1 MNFKWNI
8 EKNRLL
14 KEERNVCFEDVVA
27 LIDEDKVLDIIKH
40 PNTSKYPNQS
50 IYIVCLQNYIH
61 MVPYVR
67 LDNEIF
73 LKTIIPSRKMNKIY
87 KNKGADH
94 EDG

>member
-27 LIDEDKVLDIIKH
+27 LIEEGKVLEIIRH
-40 PNTSKYPNQS
+40 PNTERYPHQK
-50 IYIVCLQNYIH
+50 IYLVLLNGYVH

-67 LDNEIF
+67 TEKEIF
-73 LKTIIPSRKMNKIY
+73 LKTIIPSRKMHRLY
-87 KNKGADH
+87 KGG
-94 EDG
+94 EE